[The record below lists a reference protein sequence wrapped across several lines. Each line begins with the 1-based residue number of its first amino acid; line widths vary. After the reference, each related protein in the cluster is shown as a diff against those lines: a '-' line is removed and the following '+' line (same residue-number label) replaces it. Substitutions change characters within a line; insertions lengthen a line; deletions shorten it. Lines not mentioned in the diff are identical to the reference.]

1 MTTLTSADIK
11 KIEALYRDLEHLHA
25 QRGLIK
31 ALTHLTNVSGE
42 VRKGTSGLE
51 CYSFNGFT
59 PEAQKEIREIIAR
72 DLRRRAAKIVEALHK
87 YGCEAK
93 LTDE

>member
-1 MTTLTSADIK
+1 MPTLTSTDIR
-11 KIEALYRDLEHLHA
+11 KIEALYRDLESLHA
-25 QRGLIK
+25 DRAAIK
-31 ALTHLTNVSGE
+31 DAVLERIDGTAH
-42 VRKGTSGLE
+42 KGTSGVAYRE
-51 CYSFNGFT
+51 FRGIT

>member
-1 MTTLTSADIK
+1 MTLTSADIK
-11 KIEALYRDLEHLHA
+11 KIEELYRGLDQLHRDRADIKDAALERIDGQA
-25 QRGLIK
+25 
-31 ALTHLTNVSGE
+31 
-42 VRKGTSGLE
+42 RKGTSGVAYRE
-51 CYSFNGFT
+51 FRGFT
-59 PEAQKEIREIIAR
+59 PEAQKEIRVVIAR

>member
-1 MTTLTSADIK
+1 MTTLTAADIK
-11 KIEALYRDLEHLHA
+11 KIEALYSDLDRLHRDRAAVKDATLERIH
-25 QRGLIK
+25 GV
-31 ALTHLTNVSGE
+31 TH
-42 VRKGTSGLE
+42 KGTSGVE
-51 CYSFNGFT
+51 QHEFRGFG
-59 PEAQKEIREIIAR
+59 PEGTKELREVVAR

>member
-1 MTTLTSADIK
+1 MTLTSADIK
-11 KIEALYRDLEHLHA
+11 KIEELYRSLEQLHV
-25 QRGLIK
+25 QRNHIK
-31 ALTHLTNVSGE
+31 E
-42 VRKGTSGLE
+42 VTSVTVDSESRKGTSGVE
-51 CYSFNGFT
+51 RHSFHGIT
-59 PEAQKEIREIIAR
+59 SEAAKEIREVIAR